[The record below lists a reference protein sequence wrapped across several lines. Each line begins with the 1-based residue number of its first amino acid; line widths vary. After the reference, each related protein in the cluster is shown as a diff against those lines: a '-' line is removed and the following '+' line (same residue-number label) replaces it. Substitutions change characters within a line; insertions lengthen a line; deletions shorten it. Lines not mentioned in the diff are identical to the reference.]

1 MTDII
6 ARIKIKGKNY
16 ETLVDVDKALQLKKG
31 ENIAISEILATDN
44 IFYDSKKG
52 LHISDKDLEEAFGT
66 SDINEAAERIVKQGE
81 LQIPKEYRDKERESK
96 KKQIIDFLSRHS
108 VDPRTSTPHTTERI
122 SAALDEAGISIDNR
136 PIEQQITKAI
146 EKIKTVLPIKIQTK
160 KLKLRIPSEHT
171 GRAYGLL
178 TEYKESENWLSN
190 GDLEC
195 VVNIPLGLQD
205 DFYDK
210 LNSITHGSALSEE
223 IKEESE
229 EAGEK

>member
-16 ETLVDVDKALQLKKG
+16 EILVDADKALQLKKG
-31 ENIAISEILATDN
+31 GNVEVREIVATDN

-52 LHISDKDLEEAFGT
+52 LHVSDSDLKEAFGT
-66 SDINEAAERIVKQGE
+66 ADFIEVAGKIIKQGE
-81 LQIPKEYRDKERESK
+81 LQVPKEYRDSERENK
-96 KKQIIDFLSRHS
+96 KKQIVDFLARHS
-108 VDPRTSTPHTTERI
+108 IDPRTSTPHTPERI
-122 SAALDEAGISIDNR
+122 ANAIDDAGINIDNR
-136 PIEQQITKAI
+136 PVEQQITKAI

-171 GRAYGLL
+171 GKVYGLL
-178 TEYKESENWLSN
+178 SEYKETENWLSN

-195 VVNIPLGLQD
+195 IVNVPIGLQD

-210 LNSITHGSALSEE
+210 LNSVTHGSALSEE
-223 IKEESE
+223 IKEEGE
-229 EAGEK
+229 E

>member
-16 ETLVDVDKALQLKKG
+16 ETLVDVDKALELKQGKD
-31 ENIAISEILATDN
+31 IPISEILATDN

-52 LHISDKDLEEAFGT
+52 LHVSDSDLQEAFGT
-66 SDINEAAERIVKQGE
+66 SDINKAVEKIVKQGE
-81 LQIPKEYRDKERESK
+81 LQIPKEYRDKEREGK
-96 KKQIIDFLSRHS
+96 KKQIIDFLARHS
-108 VDPRTSTPHTTERI
+108 VDPRTNNPHTAERI
-122 SAALDEAGISIDNR
+122 SAAIDEAGISIDNR
-136 PIEQQITKAI
+136 PIDQQITKAI

-171 GRAYGLL
+171 GRVYGLL

-223 IKEESE
+223 IKEEE
-229 EAGEK
+229 REVGK